1 MRFHQCCEVIRKY
14 SEETSIDIV
23 IAYDEVMS
31 TFLLAV
37 CSHVNILYWDILK
50 KYDNSILTEGIFK
63 KFDNSVKINI

>member
-1 MRFHQCCEVIRKY
+1 MLRSNKKVFRSIDID
-14 SEETSIDIV
+14 IDIV

-37 CSHVNILYWDILK
+37 CSHVNILYWGILK
-50 KYDNSILTEGIFK
+50 KYENSVLTEGIFK